1 MEGNCQVNNVVYKF
15 DVTRPLPKKMFVGLA
30 ERERERERVR
40 EREREREGKREN
52 RKPVSI
58 TTSYNRYSCKTTF
71 SSYMWRLK
79 RVSSETPN

>member
-1 MEGNCQVNNVVYKF
+1 MEGNCQVNNVVHKR

-30 ERERERERVR
+30 ERERESERVR
-40 EREREREGKREN
+40 EREN